1 LTARGQPRQSEW
13 EALEEQQRDETR
25 AELCRMNGV
34 ELFLLDVDH
43 PQPHEQ
49 LLQLRT
55 ILSRLSRVLAQGRR
69 ADREKAAFMPRL
81 AAARQRLDQVA
92 RRVRSTDDLALYAE
106 LWRDREAGLV
116 AASREPARP
125 KPRMASKPR
134 TYRPGQT
141 VRHAVFGEGT
151 VTAVEGDAGDPRV
164 TVLFVGEDRERTFL
178 ASLVRDKLA
187 PV

>member
-1 LTARGQPRQSEW
+1 
-13 EALEEQQRDETR
+13 
-25 AELCRMNGV
+25 M
-34 ELFLLDVDH
+34 
-43 PQPHEQ
+43 
-49 LLQLRT
+49 
-55 ILSRLSRVLAQGRR
+55 LAQGRR

-81 AAARQRLDQVA
+81 AEARQQLDQVA

-116 AASREPARP
+116 AASREPVRP
-125 KPRMASKPR
+125 KPRAAGKPR
-134 TYRPGQT
+134 SYREGQA

-178 ASLVRDKLA
+178 ASLVADKLRA
-187 PV
+187 A